1 MKRIKKI
8 WISLLLVFVCVF
20 SFAIAPFDTS
30 YTYTARAESVAEFE
44 VNNVLDDLKNSR
56 INGEEFTLKNYNFDA
71 TKKTQV
77 ISFLE
82 YGYSFYKNLQGNFG
96 LYFYVYNPKGLR
108 FVPNSSLNSITFKI
122 GEDDTLKYEKY
133 PVTVLNYSQGDYNG
147 LFYKVKVVLTEEQK
161 QDILSKLNSTER
173 VYCVSEI
180 ELLEEGT
187 TNATSFAAESI
198 YKFSGYM
205 SGYGSDITAENT
217 LKCNNEHLETLSL
230 EPKVTVY
237 RPEGTNGK
245 NDYTQDSLHSVYFA
259 VPNKFIE
266 SYGEMTAVH
275 ATWLNA
281 VLKPA
286 LVTGNQEAY
295 AAIQSY
301 LGDTIPRAE
310 LDSSFC
316 GYHDDDLP
324 YMYYG
329 AEIAG
334 GAGSTATEYYG
345 FGYNALNGWS
355 GKQMLQ
361 GDHGYI
367 VNPLYMLFN
376 AGSGEDSADN
386 YTVQSENIYEEL
398 KESATT
404 YGGELVNDKYASCM
418 FESVDSEFT
427 EMNIRR
433 DDEYDLTSETITQN
447 WWQKLWGTGTVVSTT
462 FDGIKAIYAVSDSDF
477 TGNIEAD
484 CDNLY
489 IGSQDYTDFKQ
500 YYEDNKTDSTVYLFR
515 YQVSDYLE
523 QEATLYYATKSTIAI
538 INKETY
544 NVEEID
550 TNAYFFKETVN
561 LDFDVIDV
569 TFSTGEKETVIPV
582 VMSPIDVIPDATP
595 PVYTTSDKEDIW
607 DILMKVVYIIL
618 GLLLL
623 IVLFPLLQGIV
634 SIVVGFCVSV
644 VKTIGRILSSIFDL
658 FKKR

>member
-1 MKRIKKI
+1 M
-8 WISLLLVFVCVF
+8 
-20 SFAIAPFDTS
+20 
-30 YTYTARAESVAEFE
+30 
-44 VNNVLDDLKNSR
+44 
-56 INGEEFTLKNYNFDA
+56 
-71 TKKTQV
+71 
-77 ISFLE
+77 
-82 YGYSFYKNLQGNFG
+82 
-96 LYFYVYNPKGLR
+96 
-108 FVPNSSLNSITFKI
+108 
-122 GEDDTLKYEKY
+122 
-133 PVTVLNYSQGDYNG
+133 TVLNYSQGDYNG

-161 QDILSKLNSTER
+161 QDILSKLNSTDR

-295 AAIQSY
+295 AAINSF
-301 LGDTIPRAE
+301 LGVDTST
-310 LDSSFC
+310 LTS
-316 GYHDDDLP
+316 DDLKYA
-324 YMYYG
+324 YMSNYKFHSG
-329 AEIAG
+329 M
-334 GAGSTATEYYG
+334 GSTGSCDFLYAPSG
-345 FGYNALNGWS
+345 FSISFASVFPNKL
-355 GKQMLQ
+355 
-361 GDHGYI
+361 

-376 AGSGEDSADN
+376 AGNSDNSADD
-386 YTVQSENIYEEL
+386 YIVRSEDIYAKL

-404 YGGELVNDKYASCM
+404 YGGELVNDKYAACM
-418 FESVDSEFT
+418 FESVDEEFT

-433 DDEYDLTSETITQN
+433 DDNKPLKN
-447 WWQKLWGTGTVVSTT
+447 WVIGDSWWDELWGIKVDDSLK
-462 FDGIKAIYAVSDSDF
+462 DIKAIHTVSDLDF
-477 TGNIEAD
+477 TGYVETD
-484 CDNLY
+484 CNHLY
-489 IGSQDYTDFKQ
+489 IGKQDYTEFKQ
-500 YYEDNKTDSTVYLFR
+500 YYDNNKSDNTIYLLR
-515 YQVSDYLE
+515 YQVSDYVS
-523 QEATLYYATKSTIAI
+523 QEASLCTPSLGCWAER
-538 INKETY
+538 N
-544 NVEEID
+544 D
-550 TNAYFFKETVN
+550 TNAYFFQETVN

-595 PVYTTSDKEDIW
+595 PVETTSDKDDIW
-607 DILMKVVYIIL
+607 DKLMKVMYIIL